1 MTRRIVIVG
10 AGLAGLA
17 AAWSARRRGHEVT
30 IVSAGAGASALG
42 GGAVDDVPWEQL
54 VRASR
59 TLGAAPSARPL
70 DADVLAFAADLGTW
84 ELAPDRL
91 AWVATVA
98 GRVRPARGRDRALL
112 DLAALPGA
120 RVLLPRAD
128 RANWDADALAAGLG
142 ADPFARAHGITF
154 LAADV
159 PVLRFDDERRI
170 ADGDLA
176 LRHDAEP
183 RLAWLAAR
191 LAEGLARASA
201 TAALLGPWLGAA
213 TSRAEALEQCVGVP
227 VGEALLGV
235 GSPAG
240 LRFEAARDR
249 LLAAIGA
256 RVLIDRVTSIDRDS
270 DGGLAITL
278 EHGASL
284 LADGVV
290 LAIGGLT
297 GGGLAYDPPDHSAA
311 ADLPAHVRAPFTLSL
326 RAPVTLVAGL
336 TAGALLSEATSSLH
350 GPALDKAAWP
360 RGDRAGTLESAGIR
374 CAGALAAERIWAAG
388 DVVAGRA
395 RTVLEAVSA
404 GIRAGAEA

>member
-17 AAWSARRRGHEVT
+17 AAWSARRLGHDVT
-30 IVSAGAGASALG
+30 IVSAGPGASALG

-59 TLGAAPSARPL
+59 ALGIAPRARPL
-70 DADVLAFAADLGTW
+70 PDDVHAFAGDLGTW
-84 ELAPDRL
+84 SLHDDRL
-91 AWVATVA
+91 SWVATIA
-98 GRVRPARGRDRALL
+98 GRLRPARGCDRALL
-112 DLAALPGA
+112 DLASLPGA

-128 RANWDADALAAGLG
+128 RMGWDADALAAGLTD
-142 ADPFARAHGITF
+142 DPFARAHRITF

-159 PVLRFDDERRI
+159 PVLRFDEERRI

-183 RLAWLAAR
+183 RLTWLADR
-191 LAEGLARASA
+191 LTEGLARTSS
-201 TAALLGPWLGAA
+201 TAALLGPWLGAR
-213 TSRAEALEQCVGVP
+213 TSQAAALSQRVGAP

-249 LLAAIGA
+249 LLAALDA
-256 RVLIDRVTSIDRDS
+256 RVLVDRVTTIARDG
-270 DGGLAITL
+270 DLAITL
-278 EHGASL
+278 EHGATL

-290 LAIGGLT
+290 LATGGLA
-297 GGGLAYDPPDHSAA
+297 GGGLVYDPPDHSAA
-311 ADLPAHVRAPFTLSL
+311 ADLPAGVRAPFTLSL
-326 RAPVTLVAGL
+326 RAPVTLIANLGTDAL
-336 TAGALLSEATSSLH
+336 TGEATSSLH
-350 GPALDKAAWP
+350 GPAIEITAWP
-360 RGDRAGTLESAGIR
+360 RGNRAGTLESAGIR
-374 CAGALAAERIWAAG
+374 CKGARAAEGITAAG
-388 DVVAGRA
+388 DVVAGRP
-395 RTVLEAVSA
+395 RTVLEAVAA